1 MSDPNQSHDARPASE
16 PSGPSEHDEQ
26 SLLAEE
32 SRYGDHFR
40 HEHPT
45 VWLVT
50 LIGPFIATAAV
61 LALTWIVQGTD
72 FMQKLFA
79 TALATFFFFGRFV
92 ILGGTEGAEIDP
104 NAPEIFLSRGELF
117 LMVMWMDMFAASI
130 FVYHAGFIYRLPW
143 LGPKL
148 LSLVKDGQFIL
159 QHQPWIR
166 RATFIG
172 LVAFVAFPLAATGS
186 VGGSIFGRL
195 LGLSRGATFAAIFLG
210 SLLGCGSMYLFAG
223 LINRYLDRDNP
234 WLTVGGIAVIA
245 GLILLLNWRYQKM
258 KRAAFA
264 GRSAGATKP
273 ER

>member
-1 MSDPNQSHDARPASE
+1 MQDPQPPHAHRGASD
-16 PSGPSEHDEQ
+16 HDEH

-32 SRYGDHFR
+32 SRYGDRFR
-40 HEHPT
+40 QEHPK

-50 LIGPFIATAAV
+50 LIGPFIATAAILV
-61 LALTWIVQGTD
+61 LTAVVQGAD

-92 ILGGTEGAEIDP
+92 ILGGAEGAVPDP
-104 NAPEIFLSRGELF
+104 TAPANFLSRGELF
-117 LMVMWMDMFAASI
+117 LMVMWMDIFAASI

-143 LGPKL
+143 IGKKL

-159 QHQPWIR
+159 AHQPWIR

-172 LVAFVAFPLAATGS
+172 LIAFVAFPLAATGS

-195 LGLSRGATFAAIFLG
+195 LGLTRGATFVGIFLG

-234 WLTVGGIAVIA
+234 WLTISGVGVVVGI
-245 GLILLLNWRYQKM
+245 ILLLNWRYHKM
-258 KRAAFA
+258 KKAAFA
-264 GRSAGATKP
+264 SGSTSSSAS
-273 ER
+273 

>member
-1 MSDPNQSHDARPASE
+1 MSDPRPSPTARHASAPTQ
-16 PSGPSEHDEQ
+16 PSAHDEQ
-26 SLLAEE
+26 TLLAEE
-32 SRYGDHFR
+32 NRYGDRFR
-40 HEHPT
+40 QEHPT

-50 LIGPFIATAAV
+50 LIGPFLATAAV
-61 LALTWIVQGTD
+61 LAITWVVQGAD

-92 ILGGTEGAEIDP
+92 ILGGTEGAAVDP

-117 LMVMWMDMFAASI
+117 LMVMWMDLFAASI

-195 LGLSRGATFAAIFLG
+195 LGLSRGATFIAIMLG

-234 WLTVGGIAVIA
+234 WLTIGGIAVVA

-264 GRSAGATKP
+264 GKARVGA
-273 ER
+273 E